1 MDNIINQ
8 LFEMQQKC
16 EAKNEQFLNR
26 NFERLQFELE
36 NMGYKIIN
44 PLGRD
49 FTETDLELEATIVNN
64 DAPQPKVIK
73 VMKPIIYATQASN
86 IQLIQKAVVLVG

>member
-64 DAPQPKVIK
+64 DAHQPKVIK
-73 VMKPIIYATQASN
+73 VMKPIIYATQSST

>member
-36 NMGYKIIN
+36 SMGYKIIN

-64 DAPQPKVIK
+64 DANQPKVIK
-73 VMKPIIYATQASN
+73 VMKPIIYATQSSTL
-86 IQLIQKAVVLVG
+86 QLIQKAVVLVG